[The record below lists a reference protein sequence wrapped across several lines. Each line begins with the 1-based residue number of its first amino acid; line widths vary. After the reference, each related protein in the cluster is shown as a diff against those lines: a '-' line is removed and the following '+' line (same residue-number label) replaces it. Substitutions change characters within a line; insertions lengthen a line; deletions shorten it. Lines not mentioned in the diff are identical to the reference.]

1 MREGRQSRGRR
12 HASGSILG
20 NPPEKAAE
28 TLTGC
33 RRKRLHTHHPRRVV
47 ASAITVAALL
57 ASTLPA
63 YAVSVQLNGS
73 AVNLN
78 PPPIT
83 RAGRVFVPLRGIFE
97 RLGASVVYQAG
108 VINATGSSGRTVS
121 LHIGAHTATVNGASQ
136 PLDVAPFIIG
146 ASTYVPLRF
155 VSQALG
161 ATVNYDAP
169 NQIVAIGTNGTNTN
183 AAPAAAPTASSTSA
197 LQLRNPQPARNAY
210 VQSTKPT
217 IEAMFSQRADA
228 NSVHVMLDGRDVTS
242 AATIS
247 DTGIVYTPQSDL
259 QSTKHAIRVTGKD
272 TSGVAFDRGW
282 SFTSGTTQ
290 PTNSVTISSPADGA
304 TVGGTFTV
312 SGHTTPNARVHFVAG
327 SAASIGGIFAF
338 GTGTYTGDTLADASG
353 NFSQQVSLQ
362 TISGGQIGVTVTS
375 TDPATKASA
384 EKKLRLRAQ

>member
-1 MREGRQSRGRR
+1 M
-12 HASGSILG
+12 H
-20 NPPEKAAE
+20 K
-28 TLTGC
+28 
-33 RRKRLHTHHPRRVV
+33 HHPRRVV
-47 ASAITVAALL
+47 ASAVTAAALL
-57 ASTLPA
+57 GSTLPA

-161 ATVNYDAP
+161 ATVNYDAA

-183 AAPAAAPTASSTSA
+183 ATPATPAAPAAAATKAASG
-197 LQLRNPQPARNAY
+197 LQLRDPQPGRGAY

-217 IEAMFSQRADA
+217 IQATFSQHADP
-228 NSVHVMLDGRDVTS
+228 NSVHVTLDGRDIT
-242 AATIS
+242 ATTTIS

-259 QSTKHAIRVTGKD
+259 QNSKHTVRVTGKD
-272 TSGVAFDRGW
+272 ASGVAFDRGW

-312 SGHTTPNARVHFVAG
+312 SGHTTPNARVHIVAG
-327 SAASIGGIFAF
+327 SAASFGGILHF
-338 GTGTYTGDTLADASG
+338 GTGTYTSDTLADASG
-353 NFSQQVSLQ
+353 NFSQQISLQ
-362 TISGGQIGVTVTS
+362 TIPGGQIGVTVTS

-384 EKKLRLRAQ
+384 QKTLRLGAQ

>member
-1 MREGRQSRGRR
+1 
-12 HASGSILG
+12 
-20 NPPEKAAE
+20 
-28 TLTGC
+28 
-33 RRKRLHTHHPRRVV
+33 LHTHHPRRVV
-47 ASAITVAALL
+47 ASAVAVAALL
-57 ASTLPA
+57 GSTLPA
-63 YAVSVQLNGS
+63 LAVSVQLNGS
-73 AVNLN
+73 AVSLN

-108 VINATGSSGRTVS
+108 TINATGSNGRTVS

-161 ATVNYDAP
+161 ATVNYDAA

-183 AAPAAAPTASSTSA
+183 AAPAAAAPTNAAKSA
-197 LQLRNPQPARNAY
+197 LHLVENALQPGRNGY

-217 IEAMFSQRADA
+217 IQATFSQHADP
-228 NSVHVMLDGRDVTS
+228 NSVHVTLDGRDIT
-242 AATIS
+242 ATTTIS

-259 QSTKHAIRVTGKD
+259 QNSKHTVRVSGKD
-272 TSGVAFDRGW
+272 ASGVAFDRGW
-282 SFTSGTTQ
+282 PFTSGTTQ

-304 TVGGTFTV
+304 AVGGAFTV
-312 SGHTTPNARVHFVAG
+312 SGHTTPNARVHIVAG
-327 SAASIGGIFAF
+327 SAASFGGILHF

-362 TISGGQIGVTVTS
+362 TVPGGQIGVTVTS

-384 EKKLRLRAQ
+384 QKTLRLSAQ

>member
-1 MREGRQSRGRR
+1 MSIKHSRTT
-12 HASGSILG
+12 AS
-20 NPPEKAAE
+20 
-28 TLTGC
+28 
-33 RRKRLHTHHPRRVV
+33 V
-47 ASAITVAALL
+47 AGLAALV
-57 ASTLPA
+57 ATALPA
-63 YAVSVQLNGS
+63 FAVSVQLNGS
-73 AVNLN
+73 AVSLN
-78 PPPIT
+78 PSPIT

-108 VINATGSSGRTVS
+108 VINATGSGGRTVS
-121 LHIGAHTATVNGASQ
+121 LRIGSHTATVNGSSQ
-136 PLDVAPFIIG
+136 PLDVAPFIVG

-161 ATVNYDAP
+161 ATVNYDAS
-169 NQIVAIGTNGTNTN
+169 NQIVAIGTNGTSTNGN
-183 AAPAAAPTASSTSA
+183 AAPAPAPAAAAQSG
-197 LQLRNPQPARNAY
+197 LQLGALQPARNAY

-217 IEAMFSQRADA
+217 IQATFSSHADA
-228 NSVHVMLDGRDVTS
+228 NSVHVTLDGRDVTS
-242 AATIS
+242 ATTIS
-247 DTGIVYTPQSDL
+247 TSGIVYTPQSDL
-259 QSTKHAIRVTGKD
+259 QSTKHQVRVTGKD
-272 TSGVAFDRGW
+272 ESGVAFNRAW

-290 PTNSVTISSPADGA
+290 PTNSVSVSSPADGT

-312 SGHTTPNARVHFVAG
+312 SGHTTPNARVHIVAG

-384 EKKLRLRAQ
+384 EQKLRLKAQ